1 MHASLAIRDAVFP
14 DREALLDA
22 LCGLDSLLER
32 ALELAPSVYGWEPGN
47 VRFRGLYI
55 STADAETGLR
65 RPPVAP
71 LLEDGDARFH
81 PLDFPSMAALAE
93 RYELDWFDRA
103 ILLIAMAPELAVGY
117 ERAYAF
123 LQDDVAR
130 RHPSVD
136 LILNLLCR
144 SASEK
149 LECRSRFTAGSALRR
164 ARLIHLFPESNHIE
178 PSFIAQWVKAD
189 EHAVRAILQG
199 TALDSR
205 LTSCAELSKSDLS
218 LSALPLELA
227 QVQGLRNVA
236 FRARAE
242 SVPLR
247 LLFRGPSM
255 PLKRRTAEALAGELN
270 RFLLAVDPV
279 RMIDPAKTLALAVR
293 EASLSNAILLMDQ
306 GRTSPE
312 TAQVLLPGL
321 EDALRTT
328 PADVIVAGQ
337 DPALLEGLGF
347 FSVDFGLPSYE
358 TLRQLWRTHCNDAG
372 IRLDQTQ
379 LDSLAERFRLYPDQ
393 VETTVKEARQRTRW
407 RGEQEPSAEDLAAS
421 ARTQSSR
428 QIELLARKIEP
439 TRDWDEIVLPPATV
453 GQLRALCSRVVHRHQ
468 VLDSWGFNRKLSN
481 GKGATALF
489 AGPSGTGKTM
499 AAEIVARDLGLEL
512 YKIDLSGVVSKYIG
526 ETEKNLERIFRA
538 AENANAILFFDEA
551 DSLFGKRS
559 EVRDSHDRYANIE
572 VSYLLQKMEMYDG
585 VAILATNLR
594 QNLDESFVRR
604 LAFTIHFPFPD
615 AAQRRLIWER
625 IWPSETPRDEDIN
638 FEALAAKFKL
648 SGGNIKNVALAAA
661 FLAAEDGGRVSMG
674 HLVTAVER
682 EFQKM
687 GKPLSDE
694 QLGRV
699 PEAQP

>member
-1 MHASLAIRDAVFP
+1 MHASLAIRDAVSP

-22 LCGLDSLLER
+22 LSGLDGLLER

-55 STADAETGLR
+55 STADAQLGLR

-71 LLEDGDARFH
+71 LLEDSDARFH
-81 PLDFPSMAALAE
+81 ALDFPSMAALAE
-93 RYELDWFDRA
+93 RYELDWFDCA

-164 ARLIHLFPESNHIE
+164 ARLIHLFPESSHIE
-178 PSFIAQWVKAD
+178 PSLIAQWVKAD
-189 EHAVRAILQG
+189 EQAVRAILQG
-199 TALDSR
+199 VELDSR
-205 LTSCAELSKSDLS
+205 LTACAELGRSNLS
-218 LSALPLELA
+218 LSTLPIESA
-227 QVQGLRNVA
+227 QAQGLRNVA
-236 FRARAE
+236 FRDRAE

-247 LLFRGPSM
+247 LFFRGPSM

-270 RFLLAVDPV
+270 RWLLAVDPA
-279 RMIDPAKTLALAVR
+279 IEPAKTVAIAVR
-293 EASLSNAILLMDQ
+293 EAWLSNAILFLDL
-306 GRTSPE
+306 GRTTPE
-312 TAQVLLPGL
+312 TAPLLLAAL
-321 EDALRTT
+321 EDALRMT
-328 PADVIVAGQ
+328 PADVILAGP
-337 DPALLEGLGF
+337 DPGVLAGLEF
-347 FSVDFGLPSYE
+347 FSVDFALPSYE
-358 TLRQLWRTHCNDAG
+358 TLCQLWRTHCDSSG
-372 IRLDQTQ
+372 IHLDQAQ

-393 VETTVKEARQRTRW
+393 VETTVNEARQRARW
-407 RGEQEPSAEDLAAS
+407 RGEREPGFEDLAAS

-428 QIELLARKIEP
+428 QIESLARKIEP
-439 TRDWDEIVLPPATV
+439 THAWDEIVLPPATV
-453 GQLRALCSRVVHRHQ
+453 GQLRALCSRVVHRHR

-604 LAFTIHFPFPD
+604 LAFTVHFPFPD

-625 IWPSETPRDEDIN
+625 IWPAETPRDEAID
-638 FEALAAKFKL
+638 FEALAVKFKL

-661 FLAAEDGGRVSMG
+661 FLAAEDSGCVSMR
-674 HLVTAVER
+674 HLLTAVER

-687 GKPLSDE
+687 GKPFTDE

-699 PEAQP
+699 PEARP